1 MKRAMG
7 LAMLVC
13 FGFVAQTLA
22 QVAEQA
28 PKPSISVSGTAEIRV
43 APDEVNM
50 RLAVETRDP
59 KLDEAVKQNDVK
71 TAAVLKFL
79 KEAGVLDKDVQT
91 DYVEI
96 NPQYHDRREQQL
108 VPEYYQVRRSL
119 GVRVRKVAQFDQ
131 VMAGVL
137 RSGVNYVLGID
148 FRTNELRKHRDA
160 ARQQAIR
167 AAKEKAIALA
177 EELGVKVG
185 KAQSIN
191 EQTGGGWWGTYGGR
205 YNPYGNVMSQN
216 VSQAAPGGGDGGEGN
231 LAVGM
236 ISVTATVNV
245 TFALE

>member
-1 MKRAMG
+1 MKRAIG
-7 LAMLVC
+7 LAMLMCCGLAGRVE
-13 FGFVAQTLA
+13 A
-22 QVAEQA
+22 QVAQPA
-28 PKPSISVSGTAEIRV
+28 ARPTISVSGSAEIRV
-43 APDEVNM
+43 APDEVNL
-50 RLAVETRDP
+50 RLVVETRDP
-59 KLDEAVKQNDVK
+59 KLDEAVDQNDAK

-79 KEAGVLDKDVQT
+79 KDAGIDAKDVQT

-96 NPQYHDRREQQL
+96 NPEYHDRNLQQL

-119 GVRVRKVAQFDQ
+119 GVRVRKVTQFDQ
-131 VMAGVL
+131 VLAGVL

-167 AAKEKAIALA
+167 AAKEKAAALA

-185 KAQSIN
+185 KAQTIS
-191 EQTGGGWWGTYGGR
+191 EQTGGGWWGMAGR
-205 YNPYGNVMSQN
+205 YGNPYANAMSQN
-216 VSQAAPGGGDGGEGN
+216 VSQAVSGGEGGEGN
-231 LAVGM
+231 LSVGM